1 MSVITAYD
9 SLGSS
14 GLEHSLVQTQAEV
27 MYIDP
32 YLLKTAAEP
41 LKKSK
46 VHTLIVNEASIFGG
60 SELLEE
66 FKTSHPKIK
75 VISFEDLCKAGQSE
89 MVNPVYPEP
98 DDLYCVMY
106 TSGSGGVPKGV
117 RIAHR
122 NLIAG
127 SKVTYVFFSV
137 PDADVHCSCRSVYL
151 RF

>member
-1 MSVITAYD
+1 
-9 SLGSS
+9 
-14 GLEHSLVQTQAEV
+14 

-32 YLLKTAAEP
+32 YLLKTASEP

-66 FKTSHPKIK
+66 FKTSHPKVK
-75 VISFEDLCKAGQSE
+75 VISFDELCKAGASE
-89 MVNPVYPEP
+89 IADPVWPEP
-98 DDLYCVMY
+98 GDLYCIMY

-117 RIAHR
+117 RISHR

-127 SKVTYVFFSV
+127 SKMISVFFSMLG
-137 PDADVHCSCRSVYL
+137 ARC
-151 RF
+151 